1 MNEKARSTLTERYF
15 SRPSINCGMENF
27 TANNSFYSASST
39 VSQFTEKPTGSIP
52 LACLYSVISFVA
64 VFGNLLVITAVFWD
78 HTLRSYTSN
87 YFLANLAVADFFQGA
102 VAIPLRILEVMALE
116 YDPNVFCRVAIPT
129 AILFGSSSNFAILII
144 SIDRFFAV
152 QYPYI
157 YVRFTSLTCIF
168 GAIACSWTVA
178 AVLSITAATKAVWL
192 IPAIPPRICRFPTYL
207 NQDYILGMYVL
218 VHAIP
223 IGTVV
228 LLYGFIL
235 KASLRHVRKIHA
247 QELAVASSRH
257 TNAQLSNMEEETSS
271 STNRRKKRHRDTIK
285 HRKAA
290 KTVSIIVGLFII
302 LVVPI
307 IAIDLAEMLGA
318 PAAPAMLTRFC
329 VFMIYANNCVNVLV
343 YAGFNQDFRRAFKK
357 ILAKFFRSFLGFRP
371 RR

>member
-1 MNEKARSTLTERYF
+1 
-15 SRPSINCGMENF
+15 MENS
-27 TANNSFYSASST
+27 TGNSSLYPTSSGL
-39 VSQFTEKPTGSIP
+39 VSQFSENPTGSIP
-52 LACLYSVISFVA
+52 LACLYSVISFIA
-64 VFGNLLVITAVFWD
+64 VFGNLLVITAIIWD

-129 AILFGSSSNFAILII
+129 SILFGGSSNLAILVI
-144 SIDRFFAV
+144 SIDRFLAV

-157 YVRFTSLTCIF
+157 YVKYSSIKFIF
-168 GAIACSWTVA
+168 GAIACAWTVA
-178 AVLSITAATKAVWL
+178 FVLSITAASRLVWL
-192 IPAIPPRICRFPTYL
+192 SPDIPSRICRFPTYL
-207 NQDYILGMYVL
+207 NQDYIMSMYVL

-223 IGTVV
+223 IGAVV

-235 KASLRHVRKIHA
+235 KASLRHGRKIHA
-247 QELAVASSRH
+247 QNLAVASCRKA
-257 TNAQLSNMEEETSS
+257 NGELSIIEEITSS
-271 STNRRKKRHRDTIK
+271 RTNRRKKRQQDNIK
-285 HRKAA
+285 QRKAA
-290 KTVSIIVGLFII
+290 KTVSIIVGIFIM

-318 PAAPAMLTRFC
+318 PSAPAVLTRTC

-357 ILAKFFRSFLGFRP
+357 IIIKLYRSSFGVGSHR
-371 RR
+371 

>member
-1 MNEKARSTLTERYF
+1 
-15 SRPSINCGMENF
+15 MENF
-27 TANNSFYSASST
+27 TGNSSFNLSSIS
-39 VSQFTEKPTGSIP
+39 VSQFFEKPAGSIP
-52 LACLYSVISFVA
+52 LACLYSAISFIA
-64 VFGNLLVITAVFWD
+64 VFGNVLVITAVIWD

-87 YFLANLAVADFFQGA
+87 YFLANLAVADLFQGA

-116 YDPNVFCRVAIPT
+116 FDPNVFCRAAIPT
-129 AILFGSSSNFAILII
+129 SILFGGSSNLAILVI
-144 SIDRFFAV
+144 SIDRFLAV

-157 YVRFTSLTCIF
+157 YVRYANLKSIL
-168 GAIACSWTVA
+168 GAIACSWSVA
-178 AVLSITAATKAVWL
+178 FVLSITAASQLVWL
-192 IPAIPPRICRFPTYL
+192 SPDSPSRNCRFPTYL
-207 NQDYILGMYVL
+207 NQDYIMGMYVV

-235 KASLRHVRKIHA
+235 RASLRHLRKIHA
-247 QELAVASSRH
+247 QELAVASCRH
-257 TNAQLSNMEEETSS
+257 TNRDLSNLEEETSS
-271 STNRRKKRHRDTIK
+271 GANRRKKRQGDSIK

-290 KTVSIIVGLFII
+290 KTVSIIVGIFIV

-318 PAAPAMLTRFC
+318 PSAPEALTRIC

-357 ILAKFFRSFLGFRP
+357 IIIKLSRSLVGIKPHR
-371 RR
+371 

>member
-1 MNEKARSTLTERYF
+1 
-15 SRPSINCGMENF
+15 MENF
-27 TANNSFYSASST
+27 TGNNSLYSTSSS
-39 VSQFTEKPTGSIP
+39 VSQSSAEQSTGSIP
-52 LACLYSVISFVA
+52 LACLYSAISLIA
-64 VFGNLLVITAVFWD
+64 VFGNLLVITAVVSD
-78 HTLRSYTSN
+78 HTLRSYSSN

-116 YDPNVFCRVAIPT
+116 YDPNAFCRIAIPT
-129 AILFGSSSNFAILII
+129 AILFGSSSNLAILII
-144 SIDRFFAV
+144 SIDRFLAV

-157 YVRFTSLTCIF
+157 YVRYTSLKYIF
-168 GAIACSWTVA
+168 GAIASSWTVA
-178 AVLSITAATKAVWL
+178 AVLSITAATQLVWL
-192 IPAIPPRICRFPTYL
+192 SPAVSSRICRFPTYL
-207 NQDYILGMYVL
+207 NQDYILGMYAL

-223 IGTVV
+223 IGSVV

-247 QELAVASSRH
+247 QELAVASSRI
-257 TNAQLSNMEEETSS
+257 TNGHLSNIEEETSS
-271 STNRRKKRHRDTIK
+271 SANRRNKRHKDTIRQ
-285 HRKAA
+285 RKAA
-290 KTVSIIVGLFII
+290 KTVSIIVGLFIA

-357 ILAKFFRSFLGFRP
+357 IIAKLFRSFLGLRP